1 MKEKN
6 MRNKERDDKKIK
18 EYVLDKL
25 LATESEFTSLSKQ
38 IDTMLK
44 YIYAKKSVFKWM
56 ELEKQSEREVAEFI
70 IRCIRIKEYV
80 LDKLL
85 ATECEF
91 TSLSEL

>member
-25 LATESEFTSLSKQ
+25 LATECEFTSLSKQ

-44 YIYAKKSVFKWM
+44 YIY
-56 ELEKQSEREVAEFI
+56 EL
-70 IRCIRIKEYV
+70 
-80 LDKLL
+80 
-85 ATECEF
+85 
-91 TSLSEL
+91 